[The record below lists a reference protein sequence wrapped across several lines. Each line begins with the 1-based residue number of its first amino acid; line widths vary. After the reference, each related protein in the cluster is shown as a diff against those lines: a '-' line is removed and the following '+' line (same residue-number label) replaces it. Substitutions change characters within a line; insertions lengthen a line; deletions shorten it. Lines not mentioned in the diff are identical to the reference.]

1 MRDIDIRSY
10 VPPFLLKYS
19 ELKQLYES
27 ENPEFK
33 KLNIEADNLLDNQF
47 IGSTNEKGIARY
59 EALLGISGM
68 QEYSLEERQIKV
80 YTAWIDDI
88 PYTFNTLK
96 ERIERLCGKGNFTL
110 LVNNVEH
117 KVIITTHLEY
127 QLQSEELERML
138 DIILPANMVL
148 LITNSFDNTLQASF
162 MYAGGGVVT
171 TDYIELTE

>member
-1 MRDIDIRSY
+1 MRDIDIRDY
-10 VPPFLLKYS
+10 VPPFLLEYR
-19 ELKQLYES
+19 ELKKVYES

-33 KLNIEADNLLDNQF
+33 ELNIETDNLLDNQF

-59 EALLGISGM
+59 EALLGITGM

-110 LVNNVEH
+110 LVNNNEH

-148 LITNSFDNTLQASF
+148 LITNSFDNTLQADF
-162 MYAGGGVVT
+162 LFTGGGAVT

>member
-1 MRDIDIRSY
+1 MRDIDIKSY
-10 VPPFLLKYS
+10 IPPFLLKYS

-127 QLQSEELERML
+127 QLQSEGLERML

-148 LITNSFDNTLQASF
+148 LITNSFDNTLQTDF

>member
-33 KLNIEADNLLDNQF
+33 KLNIEADKLLDNQF
-47 IGSTNEKGIARY
+47 IGSTNEKGIVRY

-148 LITNSFDNTLQASF
+148 LITNSFDNVLQTDF

>member
-33 KLNIEADNLLDNQF
+33 KLNTETDNLLDNQF

-59 EALLGISGM
+59 EALLGITGM

-117 KVIITTHLEY
+117 KIIITTHLEY
-127 QLQSEELERML
+127 QLQSDELERML

-148 LITNSFDNTLQASF
+148 LITNSFDNTLQTDF

>member
-1 MRDIDIRSY
+1 MRDIDIKNY
-10 VPPFLLKYS
+10 VPPFLLKYE
-19 ELKQLYES
+19 ELNQIYET

-33 KLNIEADNLLDNQF
+33 ALNVGADNLLDNQF
-47 IGSTNEKGIARY
+47 INSTNEKGIARY
-59 EALLGISGM
+59 EALLGINGM
-68 QEYSLEERQIKV
+68 QGYSLEERQIKV

-110 LVNNVEH
+110 VVNNEAN

-127 QLQSEELERML
+127 QLQSEELERIL

-148 LITNSFDNTLQASF
+148 LITNSFDNVLQSEF
-162 MYAGGGVVT
+162 LYAGGGVVA

>member
-1 MRDIDIRSY
+1 MRDIDIKSY

-171 TDYIELTE
+171 TDYIEITE

>member
-1 MRDIDIRSY
+1 MRDIDIKSY

>member
-1 MRDIDIRSY
+1 MRDIDIKSY

-33 KLNIEADNLLDNQF
+33 KLNIETDNLLDNQF

-148 LITNSFDNTLQASF
+148 LITNSFDNVLHTDY

-171 TDYIELTE
+171 TDYIEITE

>member
-1 MRDIDIRSY
+1 MRDIDIRGY
-10 VPPFLLKYS
+10 VPPFLLEYG
-19 ELKQLYES
+19 ELKQVYES

-33 KLNIEADNLLDNQF
+33 ELNIEADNLLDNQF
-47 IGSTNEKGIARY
+47 ISSTNEKGIARY
-59 EALLGISGM
+59 ETLLGITGM
-68 QEYSLEERQIKV
+68 REHSLEERQIRV

-110 LVNNVEH
+110 VVNNTEH

-148 LITNSFDNTLQASF
+148 LITNSFDNTLQTDF
-162 MYAGGGVVT
+162 IYAGGGVVT
-171 TDYIELTE
+171 TDYIELME

>member
-1 MRDIDIRSY
+1 MRDIDIKNY
-10 VPPFLLKYS
+10 VPPFLLKYG
-19 ELKQLYES
+19 ELKELYES

-33 KLNIEADNLLDNQF
+33 ELNTETDNLLDNQF

-59 EALLGISGM
+59 EALLGITGT

-110 LVNNVEH
+110 MVNNNEH

-138 DIILPANMVL
+138 DIILPANMIL
-148 LITNSFDNTLQASF
+148 LITNSFDNVLQSDF

>member
-1 MRDIDIRSY
+1 MRDIDIKSY

-117 KVIITTHLEY
+117 KIIITTHLEY

>member
-1 MRDIDIRSY
+1 MRDIDIKSY

-33 KLNIEADNLLDNQF
+33 QLNIETDNLLDNQF

-68 QEYSLEERQIKV
+68 QEFSLEERQIKV

-110 LVNNVEH
+110 LINNNEH

>member
-1 MRDIDIRSY
+1 MRDIDIRTY

-171 TDYIELTE
+171 TDYIEITE

>member
-1 MRDIDIRSY
+1 MRDIDIKSY

-148 LITNSFDNTLQASF
+148 LITNSFDNTLQESF
-162 MYAGGGVVT
+162 MFAGGGVVT

>member
-1 MRDIDIRSY
+1 MRDIDIKSY
-10 VPPFLLKYS
+10 VPPFLLEYG

-33 KLNIEADNLLDNQF
+33 KLNIETDNLLDNQF

-127 QLQSEELERML
+127 QLQSEELEIML

-171 TDYIELTE
+171 TDYIEITE

>member
-1 MRDIDIRSY
+1 MRDIDIKNY
-10 VPPFLLKYS
+10 VPPFLLKYG

-33 KLNIEADNLLDNQF
+33 ELNTEIDNLLDNQF
-47 IGSTNEKGIARY
+47 ISSTNEKGIARY
-59 EALLGISGM
+59 EALLGITGM

-110 LVNNVEH
+110 MVNNNEH

-127 QLQSEELERML
+127 QLQSEGLERML
-138 DIILPANMVL
+138 EIILPANMIL
-148 LITNSFDNTLQASF
+148 MITNSFDNVLQSDF

>member
-1 MRDIDIRSY
+1 M
-10 VPPFLLKYS
+10 KYS

>member
-10 VPPFLLKYS
+10 VPPFLLNYG

-110 LVNNVEH
+110 LVNNIEH

-171 TDYIELTE
+171 TDYIEITE

>member
-1 MRDIDIRSY
+1 MRDIDIRDY
-10 VPPFLLKYS
+10 VPPFLLEYG
-19 ELKQLYES
+19 ELKKVYES

-33 KLNIEADNLLDNQF
+33 ELNIEADNLLDNQF

-110 LVNNVEH
+110 MVNNNEH
-117 KVIITTHLEY
+117 KVVITTHLEY
-127 QLQSEELERML
+127 QLQSEELERIL

-148 LITNSFDNTLQASF
+148 LITNSFDNTIQGDFL
-162 MYAGGGVVT
+162 YAGGGVVT

>member
-1 MRDIDIRSY
+1 MRDIDIKSY

-47 IGSTNEKGIARY
+47 IASTNEKGIARY

-117 KVIITTHLEY
+117 KIIITTHLEY

-148 LITNSFDNTLQASF
+148 LITNSFDNTLQTDF